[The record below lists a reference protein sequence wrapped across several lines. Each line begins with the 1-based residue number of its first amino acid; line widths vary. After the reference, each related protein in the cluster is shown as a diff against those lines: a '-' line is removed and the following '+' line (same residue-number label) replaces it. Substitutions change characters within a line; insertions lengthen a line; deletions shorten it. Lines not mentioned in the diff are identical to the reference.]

1 MITTKINQTILAALK
16 AATDSKSKM
25 VALTKGPKAEQSGF
39 MLVAILSGFDLVAND
54 WDTCRVYLKD
64 GGIKPGTINAV
75 SRFMAPN
82 PGHARLAELLKGCG
96 KTLEARQE
104 HLAKQHLGTYNKLAE
119 ACIIPSA
126 QALIERAAN
135 ILVKMSPEDQAKAV
149 ALADKQRLDAQAK
162 GQESDTRAKQV
173 ALVAITTKKNNKVA
187 TA

>member
-1 MITTKINQTILAALK
+1 MITTKINKTILAALT
-16 AATDSKSKM
+16 AATASKSKM
-25 VALTKGPKAEQSGF
+25 VEMTKGPKAEQSGF

-82 PGHARLAELLKGCG
+82 PGHARLAELLKGCD

-126 QALIERAAN
+126 EALIVRAAN
-135 ILVKMSPEDQAKAV
+135 ILVKMSPDDQAKAV
-149 ALADKQRLDAQAK
+149 ALAKKIRLDAQAK
-162 GQESDTRAKQV
+162 GQASDTRAKQV
-173 ALVAITTKKNNKVA
+173 TLVTLTAKKNNKAA